1 LAAAIAW
8 AGGAGALTFEWLPR
22 QAGGA
27 ISPALAEEAEAS
39 GTFRGVKAVDPWTG
53 ALTVAHDEIKGFMA
67 AMIMMYRVDPASLS
81 AGLRPGDKIEFAIDA
96 KSYTIRDVKLIEQ
109 AK

>member
-1 LAAAIAW
+1 VW

-39 GTFRGVKAVDPWTG
+39 GTFRGVGVVKAVDPRTG

-96 KSYTIRDVKLIEQ
+96 KSYTIRDIKLIEQ